1 MCVTWLIH
9 VCDMTYSHVWH
20 DAFMSHD
27 VSCPMVA
34 ILRCVTWLIHV
45 CDLTHSCVWHDVF
58 MCVTWR
64 IYESWCEL
72 PHGGHSE
79 VCDMTHSCVW
89 RWLIHVCD
97 MTHSC
102 VWHDSFMCVTWLI
115 YMCDMIGWQGLPFT
129 SVKPC
134 LKFRG
139 LPWNPVWKLRG
150 QQRKLVWNFGSRKY
164 FKSDLLRPWIK
175 AYESFMND
183 SWAMRWM
190 AHVTNLRITT
200 TGQLIPRPRTEKSHL
215 NRHELLFHAQ
225 LS

>member
-89 RWLIHVCD
+89 LWLIHVCD

-139 LPWNPVWKLRG
+139 LPWNPAWKLRG
-150 QQRKLVWNFGSRKY
+150 IKNLFEILAVVNISSPISSARGSRLMNH
-164 FKSDLLRPWIK
+164 SWMIHEPWDEWLMSRTS
-175 AYESFMND
+175 ESQPQG
-183 SWAMRWM
+183 SSYP
-190 AHVTNLRITT
+190 AHERRNRTWIATNSSFTH
-200 TGQLIPRPRTEKSHL
+200 S
-215 NRHELLFHAQ
+215 
-225 LS
+225 